1 LAAREAE
8 NVTFPWVAEW
18 EKPCRNIV
26 LGGFS
31 NTASQ
36 SVPSVGKGALRMKS
50 WVRQLRG
57 LCLVGMAL
65 AGFALCTA
73 VGAVAT
79 ASYAS
84 AQSSIVVEGNRR
96 VEADT
101 IRSYF
106 RLNPGEHLDSYKID
120 QALKALYATGLFQ
133 EVRINQA
140 GGRLIV
146 TVIEN
151 PVINRV
157 AFEGNSKLK
166 DDQLSSEVQS
176 KTRGTL
182 SRPTVQADVQRIVE
196 IYRRNGRFDA
206 RVNPKIIELPNN
218 RVDLVF
224 EIQEADKTGV
234 KKIIFVGNKAYGDQ
248 RLLDEI
254 KTNETSW
261 FWFVA
266 FFQSADIYDP
276 DRIEAD
282 RDLIRRFYLKH
293 GYADVRVVSAVSVY
307 DPAKKGFIVTF
318 TLDEGARYRFG
329 KIDIQS
335 NVPQVDPTT
344 LYGRSKVG
352 RGDVYNAEAVE
363 KSVENMSIEVARRGY
378 PFAVVRPRGDRDLAT
393 HTINVTFTVEEGPR
407 VYIERINIRNNTRTR
422 DYVIRREFDIG
433 EGDAYNRALVDRAE
447 RRLKNL
453 NYFKTVKITNEPG
466 SAPDRVVLNVDVE
479 EIPTGEFSVS
489 GGYSTASGW
498 MAELS
503 VSERNLLGQGQYA
516 RFAVQYGQYAR
527 GFELSFAE
535 PFFLGNRLGVGLDL
549 YAKQTLATN
558 YVSYNSQTLGAATRA
573 GFALSEE
580 LSFQARY
587 NIYSQKITLPFQYND
602 CQYSTN
608 ALINGGPGVNQTNEA
623 ALASGGCY
631 ANGESSLA
639 VRRELAAGAVLVSM
653 LGYSFAYNTLDNNRN
668 PTSGLYAEFKQ
679 DFAGVG
685 GDVNF
690 IRSTADSRSYYEMF
704 SDVVAVLHLQ
714 AGHIAGFGGKDL
726 RMLDHFQMGP
736 NLVRG
741 FAPSGI
747 GPRDLTSMT
756 FNGYGDPLGGSM
768 YWGASLEAQAPFYFL
783 PKDAGLKGAIFA
795 DAGSL
800 WDYKGP
806 TTWNVT
812 GETLTPAPD
821 SGAIRASVGVGLI
834 WNSPFGPLRFDYS
847 FPLMKQGYDRI
858 QQFRFGGGTK
868 F

>member
-1 LAAREAE
+1 MVLSALWGSRRGG
-8 NVTFPWVAEW
+8 
-18 EKPCRNIV
+18 EK
-26 LGGFS
+26 
-31 NTASQ
+31 
-36 SVPSVGKGALRMKS
+36 VGKGALRMTL

-57 LCLVGMAL
+57 LCLVGTVL
-65 AGFALCTA
+65 AGVGICTA
-73 VGAVAT
+73 IGAVAT
-79 ASYAS
+79 ATRAA
-84 AQSSIVVEGNRR
+84 AQSENSIVVQGNRR
-96 VEADT
+96 VEVET

-106 RLNPGEHLDSYKID
+106 HLNPGEKLDSYKID

-133 EVRINQA
+133 DVRITPGP
-140 GGRLIV
+140 GGRLV
-146 TVIEN
+146 VVVVEN

-157 AFEGNSKLK
+157 AFEGNSKIK
-166 DDQLSSEVQS
+166 DDQLSNEVQS

-182 SRPTVQADVQRIVE
+182 SRPTVQADVQRLVE
-196 IYRRNGRFDA
+196 IYRRNGRFDVA
-206 RVNPKIIELPNN
+206 IVPKIIDLPNN

-224 EIQEADKTGV
+224 EIKEGDKTGV
-234 KKIIFVGNKAYGDQ
+234 KKILFVGNKVYNDQ
-248 RLLDEI
+248 RIKDEI

-261 FWFVA
+261 FWIVA
-266 FFQSADIYDP
+266 FFQTTDIYDP

-293 GYADVRVVSAVSVY
+293 GYADIRVVSAVSVY
-307 DPAKKGFIVTF
+307 DPAQKGFTVTF
-318 TLDEGARYRFG
+318 TLDEGARYRLG
-329 KIDIQS
+329 KVDIVS
-335 NVPQVDPTT
+335 NVATVDPRS
-344 LYGRSKVG
+344 LYDRSRVG
-352 RGDVYNAEAVE
+352 AGDVYNAEAVE

-378 PFAVVRPRGDRDLAT
+378 PFAVVRPRGDRDQT
-393 HTINVTFTVEEGPR
+393 NHTINVTFTVEDGPR
-407 VYIERINIRNNTRTR
+407 IYIERINLRGNTRTR
-422 DYVIRREFDIG
+422 DFVIRREFDIG

-479 EIPTGEFSVS
+479 EIPTGEFSIS

-503 VSERNLLGQGQYA
+503 VSERNLLGQGQFA
-516 RFAVQYGQYAR
+516 RFGVQYGQYSR
-527 GFELSFAE
+527 GVEVSFAE
-535 PFFLGNRLGVGLDL
+535 PFFLGNRIGVGVDL

-558 YVSYNSQTLGAATRA
+558 YISYNSQTLGVGLRA
-573 GFALSEE
+573 GFALNEE

-587 NIYSQKITLPFQYND
+587 NIYSQKITLPDAFNN
-602 CQYSTN
+602 CQFSPN
-608 ALINGGPGVNQTNEA
+608 ATINGGPGVNPTSEA
-623 ALASGGCY
+623 GPNGLPTAAGQGCY
-631 ANGESSLA
+631 TDGEASLA
-639 VRRELAAGAVLVSM
+639 VRKELAAGAVLTSM
-653 LGYSFAYNTLDNNRN
+653 VGYTLAYNTLDNNKN
-668 PTSGLYAEFKQ
+668 PTAGIYAEFKQ

-690 IRSTADSRSYYEMF
+690 IRTTADARSYYEMF

-714 AGHIAGFGGKDL
+714 GGHIAGWGGEDL

-741 FAPSGI
+741 FAPSGL
-747 GPRDLTSMT
+747 GPRDSLPSI
-756 FNGYGDPLGGSM
+756 NGFGDPLGGTM
-768 YWGASLEAQAPFYFL
+768 YWGASLEAQAPFTFL
-783 PKDAGLKGAIFA
+783 PKEAGLRGAVFA

-800 WDYKGP
+800 WNYKGP

-812 GETLTPAPD
+812 GETLVPEPD
-821 SGAIRASVGVGLI
+821 DAKVRASVGVGLI

-847 FPLMKQGYDRI
+847 FPLMKQSYDRI

>member
-1 LAAREAE
+1 M
-8 NVTFPWVAEW
+8 
-18 EKPCRNIV
+18 V
-26 LGGFS
+26 LGIVR
-31 NTASQ
+31 NTARQ
-36 SVPSVGKGALRMKS
+36 SVPGVGKGALRMNL
-50 WVRQLRG
+50 WVRRLRG
-57 LCLVGMAL
+57 LCLVGMVL
-65 AGFALCTA
+65 AGAVFCTA
-73 VGAVAT
+73 LGAAAT
-79 ASYAS
+79 AGYAS
-84 AQSSIVVEGNRR
+84 AQSAGAIVVEGNRR

-106 RLNPGEHLDSYKID
+106 RLNPGERLDSYKID

-133 EVRINQA
+133 DVRINPA
-140 GGRLIV
+140 GGRLVV

-166 DDQLSSEVQS
+166 DDQLSNEVQS
-176 KTRGTL
+176 KPRGTL

-206 RVNPKIIELPNN
+206 RVEPKIIELPNN

-224 EIQEADKTGV
+224 EIKEADKTGV

-261 FWFVA
+261 FWVLA

-335 NVPQVDPTT
+335 NVPQVDPKT
-344 LYGRSKVG
+344 LYGRTKAG
-352 RGDVYNAEAVE
+352 AGDVYNAEAVE

-453 NYFKTVKITNEPG
+453 NYFKNVKITNEPG

-479 EIPTGEFSVS
+479 EVPTGEFSVS

-558 YVSYNSQTLGAATRA
+558 YISYNSQTIGMATRA

-602 CQYSTN
+602 CQFSPN
-608 ALINGGPGVNQTNEA
+608 ALNFQNGIGPGVNPTSEA
-623 ALASGGCY
+623 NRTDGGNCY
-631 ANGESSLA
+631 ANGEASLA
-639 VRRELAAGAVLVSM
+639 VRKELAAGAVLVSM
-653 LGYSFAYNTLDNNRN
+653 LGYTVAYNTLDNNRN
-668 PTSGLYAEFKQ
+668 PTAGIYA
-679 DFAGVG
+679 
-685 GDVNF
+685 
-690 IRSTADSRSYYEMF
+690 
-704 SDVVAVLHLQ
+704 
-714 AGHIAGFGGKDL
+714 
-726 RMLDHFQMGP
+726 
-736 NLVRG
+736 
-741 FAPSGI
+741 
-747 GPRDLTSMT
+747 
-756 FNGYGDPLGGSM
+756 
-768 YWGASLEAQAPFYFL
+768 
-783 PKDAGLKGAIFA
+783 
-795 DAGSL
+795 
-800 WDYKGP
+800 
-806 TTWNVT
+806 
-812 GETLTPAPD
+812 
-821 SGAIRASVGVGLI
+821 
-834 WNSPFGPLRFDYS
+834 
-847 FPLMKQGYDRI
+847 
-858 QQFRFGGGTK
+858 
-868 F
+868 

>member
-1 LAAREAE
+1 MNL
-8 NVTFPWVAEW
+8 
-18 EKPCRNIV
+18 
-26 LGGFS
+26 
-31 NTASQ
+31 
-36 SVPSVGKGALRMKS
+36 

-57 LCLVGMAL
+57 LCLVGIVL
-65 AGFALCTA
+65 AGGVFCTA
-73 VGAVAT
+73 LGVVAT
-79 ASYAS
+79 AGYAS
-84 AQSSIVVEGNRR
+84 AQSSGAIVVEGNRR
-96 VEADT
+96 VEAET

-106 RLNPGEHLDSYKID
+106 RLNPGERLDSYKID

-133 EVRINQA
+133 DVRINPA
-140 GGRLIV
+140 GGRLVV

-166 DDQLSSEVQS
+166 DDQLTNEVQS
-176 KTRGTL
+176 KPRGTL

-206 RVNPKIIELPNN
+206 RVEPKIIELPNN

-224 EIQEADKTGV
+224 EIKEADKTGV

-261 FWFVA
+261 LWIVA

-307 DPAKKGFIVTF
+307 DPVKKGFIVTF
-318 TLDEGARYRFG
+318 TLDEGERYRFG
-329 KIDIQS
+329 KIDVQS
-335 NVPQVDPTT
+335 HVPQVDPNT
-344 LYGRSKVG
+344 LYNRSKAS

-393 HTINVTFTVEEGPR
+393 HTINVTFTVEDGPR

-453 NYFKTVKITNEPG
+453 NYFKNVKITNEPG

-479 EIPTGEFSVS
+479 EVPTGEFSIS

-503 VSERNLLGQGQYA
+503 VAERNLLGQGQYA

-527 GFELSFAE
+527 GLELSFAE
-535 PFFLGNRLGVGLDL
+535 PFFMGNRLGVGIDL

-558 YVSYNSQTLGAATRA
+558 YISYNSQTLGLATRA

-602 CQYSTN
+602 CQFSPN
-608 ALINGGPGVNQTNEA
+608 ALVNNPVPGFNGVGANATPVGVNPNNEA
-623 ALASGGCY
+623 LRTDGGNCY
-631 ANGESSLA
+631 ANGEASLA
-639 VRRELAAGAVLVSM
+639 VRKELAAGAVLVSM
-653 LGYSFAYNTLDNNRN
+653 LGYTVAYNTLDNNRN
-668 PTSGLYAEFKQ
+668 PTAGIYAEFKQ
-679 DFAGVG
+679 DFAGAG

-690 IRSTADSRSYYEMF
+690 IRTTADARSYYEMF

-714 AGHIAGFGGKDL
+714 GGHITGWGDKDL

-747 GPRDLTSMT
+747 GPRDITPGT
-756 FNGYGDPLGGSM
+756 NQDPLGGSI
-768 YWGASLEAQAPFYFL
+768 YWGASLEAQAPFSFL
-783 PKDAGLKGAIFA
+783 PKDAGLKGAVFA
-795 DAGSL
+795 DVGSL
-800 WDYKGP
+800 WDYRGP

-812 GETLTPAPD
+812 GETLQPAPD

-847 FPLMKQGYDRI
+847 FPLAKQGYDRI